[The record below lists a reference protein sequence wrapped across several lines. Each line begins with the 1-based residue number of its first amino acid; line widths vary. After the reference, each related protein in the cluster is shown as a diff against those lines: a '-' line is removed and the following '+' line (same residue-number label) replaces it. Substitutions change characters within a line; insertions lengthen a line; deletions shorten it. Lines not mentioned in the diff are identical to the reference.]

1 MDFQGV
7 RPDLVKFEMRQATG
21 TPAWAK
27 EIKKPGFFGR
37 LLSGMGR
44 IVGATAAPLSFL
56 FPPAALAAAGMYGV
70 SALGDQMQYRA
81 YEKAMHS
88 ASQRSLENVSF
99 PGLDLGN
106 IGIQPAAHAVSPQDE
121 QIMNVLF
128 ARDQA
133 SLQMAHAL

>member
-27 EIKKPGFFGR
+27 EIKRPGFFGR
-37 LLSGMGR
+37 LMSGMGR
-44 IVGATAAPLSFL
+44 VVGAVAAPLSFM

-70 SALGDQMQYRA
+70 SALGDQIQYSA
-81 YEKAMHS
+81 YSKAMQS
-88 ASQRSLENVSF
+88 ASQRDLQNVSF

-106 IGIQPAAHAVSPQDE
+106 MGIVPAAHAVSPRDE

-133 SLQMAHAL
+133 SLEMAHGI